1 MVLVALYN
9 CLLGLLELS
18 QVGLGLH
25 EDDFSCTSYPMTRKV
40 GLLFFLMKNVRVVE
54 SYYCAEISLPDAKSS
69 LIIVISG

>member
-25 EDDFSCTSYPMTRKV
+25 EDDLSCTSYPMTRKV

-54 SYYCAEISLPDAKSS
+54 PYYYAEIRSPDEKRS
-69 LIIVISG
+69 LIVING